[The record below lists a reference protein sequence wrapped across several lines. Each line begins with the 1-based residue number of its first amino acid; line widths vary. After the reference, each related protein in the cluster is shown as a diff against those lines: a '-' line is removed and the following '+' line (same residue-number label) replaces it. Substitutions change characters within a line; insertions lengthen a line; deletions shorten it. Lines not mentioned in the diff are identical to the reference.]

1 VVIQLF
7 IFLISSL
14 AQGGSESPFSFR
26 VETSKSKV
34 FQGEQVVAS
43 FVLESQNEGAVEIE
57 VMKFPEFRGFWSE
70 NLILRQGPVHL
81 MPVQDLKR
89 KRAMALVGSYTLNSM
104 MGIKT
109 PRLEPMKILV
119 KAFGQAPLALTSEGN
134 FPPPMELPAI
144 PGNLKAY
151 PFSGAVGA
159 FSFQV
164 NQTQVSFRK
173 NQPFLVRAE
182 LQGEGNFTEINTLPI
197 SPSETMT
204 LISQNSFS
212 ESLPGRTRKVFEWVL
227 STDKETLPEW
237 SPGSFLTFNP
247 GTKSYQLIAL
257 PQIRFVPLPETS
269 LPQNILRM
277 NAILFPAE
285 TEWKAQAPLTKSR
298 LFWFFQTLIAV
309 LFITRIFYVQIRFY
323 QERLKS
329 DPKLRRKLI
338 LKKASYALKSQNWE
352 EFLSLASNLARELDQ
367 NKTSSEFG
375 DSLTLIIEADN
386 QLRFSPSKTLTVSPD
401 TLRAHWQKVGKALE
415 NLS

>member
-7 IFLISSL
+7 TFLISSL

-151 PFSGAVGA
+151 PFSGAVGD

-182 LQGEGNFTEINTLPI
+182 LQGE
-197 SPSETMT
+197 
-204 LISQNSFS
+204 
-212 ESLPGRTRKVFEWVL
+212 
-227 STDKETLPEW
+227 
-237 SPGSFLTFNP
+237 
-247 GTKSYQLIAL
+247 
-257 PQIRFVPLPETS
+257 
-269 LPQNILRM
+269 
-277 NAILFPAE
+277 
-285 TEWKAQAPLTKSR
+285 
-298 LFWFFQTLIAV
+298 
-309 LFITRIFYVQIRFY
+309 
-323 QERLKS
+323 
-329 DPKLRRKLI
+329 
-338 LKKASYALKSQNWE
+338 
-352 EFLSLASNLARELDQ
+352 
-367 NKTSSEFG
+367 
-375 DSLTLIIEADN
+375 
-386 QLRFSPSKTLTVSPD
+386 
-401 TLRAHWQKVGKALE
+401 
-415 NLS
+415 